1 MIRAHLLL
9 ILGVALAAGASGD
22 EGDKRERLEALE
34 QQIAELQ
41 EEVRQR
47 HGELDSLQAELR
59 DREMAMAE
67 VTRRIGELDQKVQ
80 ELESELAKLRQRRED
95 LVGEKE
101 RQQKYVA
108 RELESAYRIGRSEP
122 FKLLLNQEDPQKLA
136 RTLRYY
142 RYFADARREKI
153 EGFLATLEELSEVE
167 QSILTNQQ
175 SLRDS
180 RRSLAEQRSE
190 LAARQEERRAALA
203 QINASLDT
211 DRKRLEA
218 LQQERKEL
226 EALLARLEEAIQ
238 NLAPED
244 TEPFAERRGK
254 LAWPVTGPVEAAFG
268 SRRAGSLRWTGWLI
282 GAEAGEPVQ
291 AVHPGRVVFSDYLR
305 GHGLVLIIDHSDG
318 YLSLYAH
325 NQVLLQEMGDWV
337 RKGEI
342 LARVGNSGGLE
353 KSALYFEIR
362 HNGKPQDPRIWL
374 GARR

>member
-1 MIRAHLLL
+1 MIRTHLLL
-9 ILGVALAAGASGD
+9 VLGVALAVGASGD
-22 EGDKRERLEALE
+22 EGDKREQLEAVKE
-34 QQIAELQ
+34 RITELQ
-41 EEVRQR
+41 EELRER
-47 HGELDSLQAELR
+47 HGEKDSLQSELR
-59 DREMAMAE
+59 EREMALAG
-67 VTRRIGELDQKVQ
+67 VTRRIGELDRKVRN
-80 ELESELAKLRQRRED
+80 LESELAELRQRRDE
-95 LVGEKE
+95 LVKEKE
-101 RQQKYVA
+101 RQQKHIA

-153 EGFLATLEELSEVE
+153 EGFLATLEELSDVE
-167 QSILTNQQ
+167 QRILGNQQ
-175 SLRDS
+175 ALRES

-190 LAARQEERRAALA
+190 LASRQEQRRAALE
-203 QINASLDT
+203 QLNASLDT

-218 LQQERKEL
+218 LKRERKEL

-244 TEPFAERRGK
+244 TEPFAERRGE
-254 LAWPVTGPVEAAFG
+254 LDWPVAGPVAAAFG
-268 SRRAGSLRWTGWLI
+268 SRRAGSLQWTGWLI
-282 GAEAGEPVQ
+282 GAESGEPVH

-305 GHGLVLIIDHSDG
+305 GHGLVLIIDHGDG

-337 RKGEI
+337 RGGEM

-362 HNGKPQDPRIWL
+362 HNGKPQDPRVWL